1 MKLITAI
8 VKPDKLD
15 DVIAAVER
23 NGGRGL
29 TFTEVRGFG
38 QQYGHH
44 PVAAS
49 SDQSALVL
57 PKFRVDVLAQDELVD
72 MLTAA
77 IAKAVNTGSIG
88 DGKIWVCPVE
98 STVRVR
104 TGERDRAALSG
115 ESVLGTWLQRSQ
127 S

>member
-8 VKPDKLD
+8 IKPGKLD
-15 DVIAAVER
+15 DVVTAVAE

-29 TFTEVRGFG
+29 TVTEVMGFG

-44 PVAAS
+44 PSAS

-57 PKFRVDVLAQDELVD
+57 PKVRLDVLVEDELARE
-72 MLTAA
+72 LTDA

-98 STVRVR
+98 SALRIR
-104 TGERDRAALSG
+104 TGERDRAA
-115 ESVLGTWLQRSQ
+115 V
-127 S
+127 